1 MTMDIKEAITL
12 ENKAFRADNEISPP
26 KMSLFGIP
34 KGLGVL
40 LAITVVHRDD
50 LTTLPWILGWPLY
63 LRNKIL
69 EKK

>member
-40 LAITVVHRDD
+40 PAIMVVHRDD
-50 LTTLPWILGWPLY
+50 LRHSLEFLDDLIIWENIGK
-63 LRNKIL
+63 NK
-69 EKK
+69 